1 MSTIEIT
8 QDNFESTIND
18 NETVLLD
25 FWADWCGPC
34 KQFAP
39 VYEQAAEANSDIVFG
54 KIDTE
59 AQQQLAGL
67 FAISSIPTLVAFR
80 QEIVVFA
87 QPGALAAPQLE
98 QVITA
103 VKCLDMDEVR
113 AELAKQKDASPDAAA
128 NSPVSIP
135 VDPSTE
141 QSTTTPRTKPHRI
154 RPREF
159 RTPSRPGRTATRS
172 PRTVYGR
179 ATRTRPSWPP
189 LPR

>member
-18 NETVLLD
+18 NEIILLD

-39 VYEQAAEANSDIVFG
+39 VFEQAAEANPDIVFG

-80 QEIVVFA
+80 QGIVVFA

-103 VKCLDMDEVR
+103 VKGLDMDEVR
-113 AELAKQKDASPDAAA
+113 AELAKQEAAA
-128 NSPVSIP
+128 AAEADGADGAAPDSIP
-135 VDPSTE
+135 ADPGVD
-141 QSTTTPRTKPHRI
+141 K
-154 RPREF
+154 
-159 RTPSRPGRTATRS
+159 
-172 PRTVYGR
+172 
-179 ATRTRPSWPP
+179 
-189 LPR
+189 

>member
-18 NETVLLD
+18 NEIILLD

-39 VYEQAAEANSDIVFG
+39 VFEQAAEANPDIVFG

-80 QEIVVFA
+80 QGIVVFA

-103 VKCLDMDEVR
+103 VKGLDMDEVR
-113 AELAKQKDASPDAAA
+113 AELAKQEAAAAAETDGAGSASPD
-128 NSPVSIP
+128 SIP
-135 VDPSTE
+135 ADPGVD
-141 QSTTTPRTKPHRI
+141 K
-154 RPREF
+154 
-159 RTPSRPGRTATRS
+159 
-172 PRTVYGR
+172 
-179 ATRTRPSWPP
+179 
-189 LPR
+189 

>member
-18 NETVLLD
+18 NEIILLD

-39 VYEQAAEANSDIVFG
+39 VYEQAAEANPDIVFG

-80 QEIVVFA
+80 QGIVVFA

-103 VKCLDMDEVR
+103 VKGLDMDEVR
-113 AELAKQKDASPDAAA
+113 AELAKQEAAA
-128 NSPVSIP
+128 AAETDGADGATPDSIP
-135 VDPSTE
+135 ADPGVD
-141 QSTTTPRTKPHRI
+141 K
-154 RPREF
+154 
-159 RTPSRPGRTATRS
+159 
-172 PRTVYGR
+172 
-179 ATRTRPSWPP
+179 
-189 LPR
+189 

>member
-18 NETVLLD
+18 NSIILLD

-39 VYEQAAEANSDIVFG
+39 VYEQASDANPDIVFG

-80 QEIVVFA
+80 EGIVVFA

-103 VKCLDMDEVR
+103 VKELDMDEVR
-113 AELAKQKDASPDAAA
+113 AELAKQEAGDAEAAEDGTSPD
-128 NSPVSIP
+128 SIP
-135 VDPSTE
+135 SADQTAEQTGTE
-141 QSTTTPRTKPHRI
+141 QTGT
-154 RPREF
+154 
-159 RTPSRPGRTATRS
+159 GQ
-172 PRTVYGR
+172 
-179 ATRTRPSWPP
+179 
-189 LPR
+189 

>member
-18 NETVLLD
+18 NEIILLD

-39 VYEQAAEANSDIVFG
+39 VFEQAAEANPDIVFG

-80 QEIVVFA
+80 QGIVVFA

-103 VKCLDMDEVR
+103 VKGLDMDEVR
-113 AELAKQKDASPDAAA
+113 AELAKQEAAA
-128 NSPVSIP
+128 AAETDGADGADPDSIP
-135 VDPSTE
+135 ADPGVD
-141 QSTTTPRTKPHRI
+141 K
-154 RPREF
+154 
-159 RTPSRPGRTATRS
+159 
-172 PRTVYGR
+172 
-179 ATRTRPSWPP
+179 
-189 LPR
+189 

>member
-18 NETVLLD
+18 NEIILLD

-39 VYEQAAEANSDIVFG
+39 VFEQAAEANPDIVFG

-80 QEIVVFA
+80 QGIVVFA

-103 VKCLDMDEVR
+103 VKGLDMDEVR
-113 AELAKQKDASPDAAA
+113 AELAKQEAAA
-128 NSPVSIP
+128 AADADGADGAAPDSIP
-135 VDPSTE
+135 ADPGVD
-141 QSTTTPRTKPHRI
+141 K
-154 RPREF
+154 
-159 RTPSRPGRTATRS
+159 
-172 PRTVYGR
+172 
-179 ATRTRPSWPP
+179 
-189 LPR
+189 

>member
-18 NETVLLD
+18 NEIILLD

-39 VYEQAAEANSDIVFG
+39 VYEQAAEANPDIVFG

-67 FAISSIPTLVAFR
+67 FSITSIPTLVAFR
-80 QEIVVFA
+80 QGIVVFA

-103 VKCLDMDEVR
+103 VKGLDMDEVR
-113 AELAKQKDASPDAAA
+113 AELAKQEAAA
-128 NSPVSIP
+128 AAETDSADSAAPDSIP
-135 VDPSTE
+135 ADPGVD
-141 QSTTTPRTKPHRI
+141 K
-154 RPREF
+154 
-159 RTPSRPGRTATRS
+159 
-172 PRTVYGR
+172 
-179 ATRTRPSWPP
+179 
-189 LPR
+189 

>member
-18 NETVLLD
+18 NEIILLD

-39 VYEQAAEANSDIVFG
+39 VFEQAAEANPDIVFG

-80 QEIVVFA
+80 QGIVVFA

-103 VKCLDMDEVR
+103 VKGLDMDEVR
-113 AELAKQKDASPDAAA
+113 AELAKQEAAA
-128 NSPVSIP
+128 AAETDGADGATPDSIP
-135 VDPSTE
+135 ADPGVD
-141 QSTTTPRTKPHRI
+141 K
-154 RPREF
+154 
-159 RTPSRPGRTATRS
+159 
-172 PRTVYGR
+172 
-179 ATRTRPSWPP
+179 
-189 LPR
+189 

>member
-18 NETVLLD
+18 NEIILLD

-39 VYEQAAEANSDIVFG
+39 VFEQAAEANPDIVFG

-80 QEIVVFA
+80 QGFVVFA

-103 VKCLDMDEVR
+103 VKGLDMDEVR
-113 AELAKQKDASPDAAA
+113 AELAKQEAAA
-128 NSPVSIP
+128 AADADGADGAAPDSIP
-135 VDPSTE
+135 ADPGVD
-141 QSTTTPRTKPHRI
+141 K
-154 RPREF
+154 
-159 RTPSRPGRTATRS
+159 
-172 PRTVYGR
+172 
-179 ATRTRPSWPP
+179 
-189 LPR
+189 

>member
-18 NETVLLD
+18 NEIILLD
-25 FWADWCGPC
+25 FLADWCGPC

-39 VYEQAAEANSDIVFG
+39 VFEQAAEANPDIVFG

-80 QEIVVFA
+80 QGIVVFA

-103 VKCLDMDEVR
+103 VKGLDMDEVR
-113 AELAKQKDASPDAAA
+113 AELAKQEAAAAAETDGAEGAAPDA
-128 NSPVSIP
+128 IP
-135 VDPSTE
+135 ADPGVD
-141 QSTTTPRTKPHRI
+141 K
-154 RPREF
+154 
-159 RTPSRPGRTATRS
+159 
-172 PRTVYGR
+172 
-179 ATRTRPSWPP
+179 
-189 LPR
+189 

>member
-18 NETVLLD
+18 NEIILLD

-39 VYEQAAEANSDIVFG
+39 VFEQAAEANPDIVFG

-80 QEIVVFA
+80 QGIVVFA

-103 VKCLDMDEVR
+103 VKGLDMDEVR
-113 AELAKQKDASPDAAA
+113 SELAKQEAAA
-128 NSPVSIP
+128 AADADGADGAAPDSIP
-135 VDPSTE
+135 ADPGVD
-141 QSTTTPRTKPHRI
+141 K
-154 RPREF
+154 
-159 RTPSRPGRTATRS
+159 
-172 PRTVYGR
+172 
-179 ATRTRPSWPP
+179 
-189 LPR
+189 

>member
-18 NETVLLD
+18 NEIILLD

-39 VYEQAAEANSDIVFG
+39 VYEQAAEANPDIVFG

-80 QEIVVFA
+80 QGIVVFA

-103 VKCLDMDEVR
+103 VKGLDMDEVR
-113 AELAKQKDASPDAAA
+113 AELAKQEAAA
-128 NSPVSIP
+128 AADADGADGAAPDSIP
-135 VDPSTE
+135 ADPGVD
-141 QSTTTPRTKPHRI
+141 K
-154 RPREF
+154 
-159 RTPSRPGRTATRS
+159 
-172 PRTVYGR
+172 
-179 ATRTRPSWPP
+179 
-189 LPR
+189 

>member
-18 NETVLLD
+18 NEIILLD

-67 FAISSIPTLVAFR
+67 FSITSIPTLVAFR
-80 QEIVVFA
+80 QGIVVFA

-103 VKCLDMDEVR
+103 VKGLDMDEVR
-113 AELAKQKDASPDAAA
+113 AELAKQEAAA
-128 NSPVSIP
+128 AADADGADGAAPDSIP
-135 VDPSTE
+135 ADPGVD
-141 QSTTTPRTKPHRI
+141 K
-154 RPREF
+154 
-159 RTPSRPGRTATRS
+159 
-172 PRTVYGR
+172 
-179 ATRTRPSWPP
+179 
-189 LPR
+189 

>member
-18 NETVLLD
+18 NEIVLLD

-39 VYEQAAEANSDIVFG
+39 VYEQAAEANPDIVFG

-80 QEIVVFA
+80 QGIVVFA

-103 VKCLDMDEVR
+103 VKGLDMDEVR
-113 AELAKQKDASPDAAA
+113 AELAKQEAAA
-128 NSPVSIP
+128 AADADGADGAAPDSIP
-135 VDPSTE
+135 ADPGVD
-141 QSTTTPRTKPHRI
+141 K
-154 RPREF
+154 
-159 RTPSRPGRTATRS
+159 
-172 PRTVYGR
+172 
-179 ATRTRPSWPP
+179 
-189 LPR
+189 

>member
-18 NETVLLD
+18 NEIILLD

-39 VYEQAAEANSDIVFG
+39 VFEQAAEANPDIVFG

-67 FAISSIPTLVAFR
+67 FAITSIPTLVAFR
-80 QEIVVFA
+80 QGIVVFA

-103 VKCLDMDEVR
+103 VKGLDMDEVR
-113 AELAKQKDASPDAAA
+113 AELAKQEAAAAAETDGADSASPD
-128 NSPVSIP
+128 SIP
-135 VDPSTE
+135 ADPGVD
-141 QSTTTPRTKPHRI
+141 K
-154 RPREF
+154 
-159 RTPSRPGRTATRS
+159 
-172 PRTVYGR
+172 
-179 ATRTRPSWPP
+179 
-189 LPR
+189 